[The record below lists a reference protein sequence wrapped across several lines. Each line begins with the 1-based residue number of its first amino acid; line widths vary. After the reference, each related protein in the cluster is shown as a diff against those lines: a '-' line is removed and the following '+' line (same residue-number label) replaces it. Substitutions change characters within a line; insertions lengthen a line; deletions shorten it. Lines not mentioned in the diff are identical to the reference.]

1 MSQWY
6 LIFDTIVLSKST
18 GVLQNLSITKKNQD
32 GFFIFPD
39 LMLNCALKSEHNP

>member
-1 MSQWY
+1 MIKRASDI
-6 LIFDTIVLSKST
+6 LLST
-18 GVLQNLSITKKNQD
+18 PHIVLQNLSITKKNQD